1 MGKNQVCY
9 WELASNDA
17 GKSVAFFEKVFG
29 WEMQLDDRL
38 GIHELPSGDTSG
50 GFHGGGI
57 FTLRKAKLPFLTVY
71 IQVDDIEERAR
82 AIEEAGGLLVEPPFE
97 LPTGSK
103 ICLFNDPSGV
113 TFAMLQPA
121 RKE

>member
-1 MGKNQVCY
+1 MGRNQVCY
-9 WELASNDA
+9 WELASHDA
-17 GKSVAFFEKVFG
+17 GKSVDFFEKVFD
-29 WEMQLDDRL
+29 WEMRLDERL
-38 GIHELPSGDTSG
+38 GIHELPSGDPSG

-57 FTLRKAKLPFLTVY
+57 FTLRKARRPFLTVY

-82 AIEEAGGLLVEPPFE
+82 RIEEAGGMLVEPPFE

-103 ICLFNDPSGV
+103 ICLFTEPSGV

-121 RKE
+121 PKG